1 MGEIEAGTED
11 AALLLMWGAERK
23 TKNEERTTSV
33 MITGK
38 ILKRHGWTQGR
49 SLGLA
54 KDAAAALAA
63 TGPDLDS
70 GTILARL
77 DAVKADPSKYLEDPI
92 LGPLAAELHRA
103 GQKTAQRAEIPALRV
118 QPLPYGIWGAG
129 GIDAAALAQ
138 MDNAM
143 RLPISVAG
151 ALMPDAHVGYG
162 LPIGGVLATRDSVI
176 PYAVGVDI
184 GCRMRLSIYRESP
197 DALETHPGRFEKAL
211 QQKTYFGAGVK
222 NPERPEHEVLGDP
235 AWKETRL
242 LRGLR
247 DIAALQLGT
256 SGSGN
261 HFVEWGVVE
270 IAERDEKLGLDPGR
284 YLALLSHSGSR
295 AVGFK
300 IANAYSQTAMD
311 EHPSLDSSVRQLSW
325 LSLDSEAG
333 QEYWQAMELAGRFAS
348 ANHFVIHRA
357 VAKAAGIQEAAVV
370 ENHHNFAWHEIVRG
384 DGGEE
389 LSAVVHRKGATPAGK
404 GVLGVIPGSMGD
416 PGFVVRGRGVPEALS
431 STAHGAGRAM
441 GRRAALK
448 SISRSERD
456 RYLRERGI
464 RLLGGGIDESPQ
476 AYKRIEDVIA
486 ASKELIDIVGKFEP
500 RIVRMADERGDS

>member
-1 MGEIEAGTED
+1 
-11 AALLLMWGAERK
+11 
-23 TKNEERTTSV
+23 
-33 MITGK
+33 
-38 ILKRHGWTQGR
+38 
-49 SLGLA
+49 
-54 KDAAAALAA
+54 
-63 TGPDLDS
+63 
-70 GTILARL
+70 
-77 DAVKADPSKYLEDPI
+77 
-92 LGPLAAELHRA
+92 
-103 GQKTAQRAEIPALRV
+103 
-118 QPLPYGIWGAG
+118 
-129 GIDAAALAQ
+129 
-138 MDNAM
+138 
-143 RLPISVAG
+143 
-151 ALMPDAHVGYG
+151 
-162 LPIGGVLATRDSVI
+162 
-176 PYAVGVDI
+176 
-184 GCRMRLSIYRESP
+184 
-197 DALETHPGRFEKAL
+197 
-211 QQKTYFGAGVK
+211 
-222 NPERPEHEVLGDP
+222 
-235 AWKETRL
+235 
-242 LRGLR
+242 
-247 DIAALQLGT
+247 
-256 SGSGN
+256 
-261 HFVEWGVVE
+261 VEWGVVE